1 MDTITIGTP
10 EGRKLLG
17 KVFKYIIHDK
27 GGFVNEERKNFS
39 GESCSQDGACGAA
52 RSRSCY
58 AADFLKGVN
67 TMTKEQ
73 ISEAVALLT
82 LMSKLSPEE
91 RKRFL
96 YMIEG
101 AALVAAK

>member
-1 MDTITIGTP
+1 MQC
-10 EGRKLLG
+10 EE
-17 KVFKYIIHDK
+17 VIHAYPKAAVTCLPLARDK
-27 GGFVNEERKNFS
+27 HYNTGQEK
-39 GESCSQDGACGAA
+39 SQE
-52 RSRSCY
+52 
-58 AADFLKGVN
+58 VN